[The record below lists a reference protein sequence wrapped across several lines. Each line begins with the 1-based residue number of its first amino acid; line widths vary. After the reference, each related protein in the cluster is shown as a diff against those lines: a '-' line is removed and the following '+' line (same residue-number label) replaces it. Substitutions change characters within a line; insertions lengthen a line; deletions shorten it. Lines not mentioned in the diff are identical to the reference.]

1 MRFTTAT
8 TATRSLWIGNIDAS
22 ITVDLLTQTFAP
34 YGPIESVRLLME
46 KECAFVNYFYV
57 DHAVRAKEDLLGPLG
72 GRIGHC
78 VVRIGY
84 GRTDATNEPTIA
96 PSPPPQAA
104 SPPPQQDQQVTH
116 QATRALCKSFS
127 FLGIIYSLTHHHL
140 FLCFNYLTGLGN
152 IPADTTS
159 TVLEKIFANYGKIES
174 IRILSHKTC
183 AFINFDTPASASAA
197 QDAFHHQMDLPDGFD
212 TVRIGFAKVPP
223 PQPTSPPNSK
233 KKQSPSPSLS
243 SSTVTNTNNTTTTTT
258 TTTTT
263 RRPSESPQDRLDE
276 LWACMVSLGCS
287 PKEKSL
293 LQGKHL
299 LSILFFHGPPPSFSF
314 SQLYRSWHFFNDDL
328 R

>member
-84 GRTDATNEPTIA
+84 GRTDATNEPTAA

-116 QATRALCKSFS
+116 QATRALCKSFP
-127 FLGIIYSLTHHHL
+127 FLCIYVLTHPHHL
-140 FLCFNYLTGLGN
+140 LLCFNYLTGLGN

-159 TVLEKIFANYGKIES
+159 TLLEKIFANYGKIES

-197 QDAFHHQMDLPDGFD
+197 QDAFHHQTDLPDGFD

-243 SSTVTNTNNTTTTTT
+243 SSTVTNTTNTTTTTT
-258 TTTTT
+258 TAH
-263 RRPSESPQDRLDE
+263 RPSESPQDRLNE

-293 LQGKHL
+293 LQGKRL
-299 LSILFFHGPPPSFSF
+299 LSILLSLATPSFSF
-314 SQLYRSWHFFNDDL
+314 SQFYRSRHFFNDDL

>member
-1 MRFTTAT
+1 MHLSHSTPTSMRFTTAT

-127 FLGIIYSLTHHHL
+127 FLGIYLFTH
-140 FLCFNYLTGLGN
+140 
-152 IPADTTS
+152 S
-159 TVLEKIFANYGKIES
+159 
-174 IRILSHKTC
+174 
-183 AFINFDTPASASAA
+183 
-197 QDAFHHQMDLPDGFD
+197 
-212 TVRIGFAKVPP
+212 PP
-223 PQPTSPPNSK
+223 PLSLFQLSNRAW
-233 KKQSPSPSLS
+233 QHPS
-243 SSTVTNTNNTTTTTT
+243 
-258 TTTTT
+258 
-263 RRPSESPQDRLDE
+263 R
-276 LWACMVSLGCS
+276 
-287 PKEKSL
+287 
-293 LQGKHL
+293 HH
-299 LSILFFHGPPPSFSF
+299 FHCP
-314 SQLYRSWHFFNDDL
+314 
-328 R
+328 